1 MTFSIAKGGYPI
13 EGVPPLSVSPRK
25 QKEQTQATLVAW
37 LIEETGQQPVYN
49 AWEDLHWADPST
61 LEVLDLLLTQVPT
74 TRLLAVLTFRPE
86 FVPPWGTRSYLS
98 QLFVEE
104 LTKTILES
112 GLVHTVNGHRENS
125 RCRFVTRAESR
136 ESPVTEAE
144 TYFQHA
150 LTIARQQEA
159 KSLELRTATSLAR
172 LWQQQ
177 GKTVEAHNLLI
188 PVYEWFTEGFD
199 TKALQDAKALLEELS

>member
-1 MTFSIAKGGYPI
+1 M
-13 EGVPPLSVSPRK
+13 SPRK

-150 LTIARQQEA
+150 LTITSLVKKRGSPPAIARQQEA

-177 GKTVEAHNLLI
+177 GKTVEARAATTCSSQCTSGSLKGLT
-188 PVYEWFTEGFD
+188 PKLCKTP
-199 TKALQDAKALLEELS
+199 KLC